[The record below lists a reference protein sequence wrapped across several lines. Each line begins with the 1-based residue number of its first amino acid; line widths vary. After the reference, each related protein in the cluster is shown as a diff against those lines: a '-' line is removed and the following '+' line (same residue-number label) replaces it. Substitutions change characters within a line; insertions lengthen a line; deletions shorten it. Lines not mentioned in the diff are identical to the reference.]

1 MRRLIFIYAL
11 LFLLFGCE
19 SEKVKIEKSN
29 QAVKSLISNLS
40 VNNWAGAYEYYP
52 NLKKLAGDINTTYLS
67 NIKITNSDLIN
78 ENVNVFGQL
87 KIGNFSK
94 DYLFKTKKI
103 DGKWKV
109 YESLGLSE
117 YVNSDIHKFN
127 QKIGCNGFNDIEL
140 ARNSI
145 INKASFNEIVKN
157 IKNSI
162 ENSISIESN
171 TLASSYIPGIYEG
184 MKIKISN
191 SLTYGYVVIKNNS
204 RYSIKANNFPDL
216 SENYDLFYI
225 LKNSRGRELLRNKVD
240 FTPDIP
246 FGGTHKFFVN
256 ESIDVSRVSV
266 ELKIRNTKF
275 IKEIVGNYSEGDYC
289 QYSGNLTDEKFTP
302 VIPESL
308 PNTWSGNGSGIFI
321 SNTGYIITNN
331 HVVENATQIEIDFKY
346 KNQNKSYSAKVI
358 KTDKINDLA
367 LLKID
372 DRTYKNLEKL
382 KYSILTSENSNLG
395 EDIFTLG
402 FPKALSTMGKD
413 IKYTDGSISSINGF
427 QGDKTSYQI
436 SAPIQ
441 PGNSGG
447 PLFNFD
453 GELIGINSSK
463 IIQQSVDNVAYS
475 IKSSYVA
482 DFVESANSNINLPN
496 TNNLKGV
503 PLTEKIKVLSNYVVI
518 VKVK

>member
-1 MRRLIFIYAL
+1 MKRFILVYAL

-19 SEKVKIEKSN
+19 SDKDKIEKSN

-52 NLKKLAGDINTTYLS
+52 NLKKLAGDINTDYIS
-67 NIKITNSDLIN
+67 NIKITSSDLIDK
-78 ENVNVFGQL
+78 NVSVFGQL

-103 DGKWKV
+103 NGKWKV

-117 YVNSDIHKFN
+117 YANSDIHKFN
-127 QKIGCNGFNDIEL
+127 QRIGCNGFNDVEL

-145 INKASFNEIVKN
+145 MNKNSFNEIVKN
-157 IKNSI
+157 IKKTI

-171 TLASSYIPGIYEG
+171 TLKSEYG
-184 MKIKISN
+184 MTNGDVI
-191 SLTYGYVVIKNNS
+191 IKNNS
-204 RYSIKANNFPDL
+204 RFTIKRGSYFNP
-216 SENYDLFYI
+216 NYDLFYI
-225 LKNSRGRELLRNKVD
+225 LKNSRGRELLRNKVSLTD
-240 FTPDIP
+240 NITY
-246 FGGTHKFFVN
+246 GGTHRFY
-256 ESIDVSRVSV
+256 VSEFISSSKVSV
-266 ELKIRNTKF
+266 ELKIRNKKF
-275 IKEIVGNYSEGDYC
+275 IEEIVGNYSEGDYC
-289 QYSGNLTDEKFTP
+289 QYSGNITSEEFTP
-302 VIPESL
+302 VIPQSL
-308 PNTWSGNGSGIFI
+308 PNIWSGNGSGIFI
-321 SNTGYIITNN
+321 SNKGYIITNN
-331 HVVENATQIEIDFKY
+331 HVTKDATQIEIDFKY
-346 KNQNKSYSAKVI
+346 KNQNKTYSAKVI
-358 KTDKINDLA
+358 KTDEINDLA

-372 DRTYKNLEKL
+372 DPTYENLEKL
-382 KYSILTSENSNLG
+382 NYSIVTSENSDLG

-427 QGDKTSYQI
+427 LGDKTSYQI

-482 DFVESANSNINLPN
+482 DFIKSANSNINLPN
-496 TNNLKGV
+496 INNLKGL
-503 PLTEKIKVLSNYVVI
+503 PLTEKIKVLSNYVVM

>member
-1 MRRLIFIYAL
+1 MKKIIFLSAL
-11 LFLLFGCE
+11 LLFLFGCE
-19 SEKVKIEKSN
+19 SEKAKIAKSN

-40 VNNWAGAYEYYP
+40 VSNWADAYEYYP
-52 NLKKLAGDINTTYLS
+52 NLKKLAGDIDINNMS
-67 NIKITNSDLIN
+67 SIKITNSDFTDK
-78 ENVNVFGQL
+78 NVNVFGQL
-87 KIGNFSK
+87 KIGNFQK

-103 DGKWKV
+103 NDKWKV

-127 QKIGCNGFNDIEL
+127 QRIGCNGFNDVEL

-145 INKASFNEIVKN
+145 KNKTLFNEIVRN
-157 IKNSI
+157 IKNTI

-171 TLASSYIPGIYEG
+171 TLD
-184 MKIKISN
+184 SN
-191 SLTYGYVVIKNNS
+191 YGYTSGYVVIKNNS
-204 RYSIKANNFPDL
+204 RYLIKQGNYFNK
-216 SENYDLFYI
+216 NYDLFYI
-225 LKNSRGRELLRNKVD
+225 LKNSRGRELLRDKVD
-240 FTPDIP
+240 LISDIT
-246 FGGTHKFFVN
+246 FGGTHKFYIA
-256 ESIDVSRVSV
+256 ESIRASKVSV

-275 IKEIVGNYSEGDYC
+275 IKEIIGSYSEGNNC
-289 QYSGNLTDEKFTP
+289 QYSGNLTNEAFVP
-302 VIPESL
+302 VLPESP
-308 PNTWSGNGSGIFI
+308 PNIWSGNGSGIFI
-321 SNTGYIITNN
+321 SNMGYIVTNN

-346 KNQNKSYSAKVI
+346 KNQIKTYSAIVI
-358 KTDKINDLA
+358 KTDRMNDLA

-372 DRTYKNLEKL
+372 DPTYQNIEELN
-382 KYSILTSENSNLG
+382 YSIKTSNNVNLG
-395 EDIFTLG
+395 QDIFTLG

-413 IKYTDGSISSINGF
+413 IKYSDGSISSINGF
-427 QGDKTSYQI
+427 KGDETSYQI

-463 IIQQSVDNVAYS
+463 IVQKSVDNVAYS

-482 DFVESANSNINLPN
+482 DFIKSANLNIYLPN
-496 TNNLKGV
+496 MKKLKGMT
-503 PLTEKIKVLSNYVVI
+503 LTEKIKVLSNYVVM

>member
-19 SEKVKIEKSN
+19 SEKDKIEKSN

-52 NLKKLAGDINTTYLS
+52 NLKKLAGDINTSYLS

-94 DYLFKTKKI
+94 DYLFKTKKV

-171 TLASSYIPGIYEG
+171 TLESSY
-184 MKIKISN
+184 SFT
-191 SLTYGYVVIKNNS
+191 SGYVVIKNNS
-204 RYSIKANNFPDL
+204 RYSIKNGSYSNA
-216 SENYDLFYI
+216 NYDLFYI

-240 FTPDIP
+240 LITSIP
-246 FGGTHKFFVN
+246 FGGTHKFYVM
-256 ESIDVSRVSV
+256 ESIVGSSRVSV

-346 KNQNKSYSAKVI
+346 KNQNKTYSAKVI
-358 KTDKINDLA
+358 KTDEINDLA

-372 DRTYKNLEKL
+372 DPTYQNLEKL
-382 KYSILTSENSNLG
+382 NYSIVTSENSDLG

-482 DFVESANSNINLPN
+482 DFVESANSYINLPN

-503 PLTEKIKVLSNYVVI
+503 PLTEKIKALSNYVVM

>member
-1 MRRLIFIYAL
+1 MKKIIFLSAL
-11 LFLLFGCE
+11 LLFLFGCE
-19 SEKVKIEKSN
+19 SEKAKIEKSN

-40 VNNWAGAYEYYP
+40 VNNWADAYEYYP
-52 NLKKLAGDINTTYLS
+52 NLKKLAGDIDINNIS
-67 NIKITNSDLIN
+67 SIKITNSDFTDKNI
-78 ENVNVFGQL
+78 NVFGQL
-87 KIGNFSK
+87 KIGNFQK

-103 DGKWKV
+103 NDKWKV

-127 QKIGCNGFNDIEL
+127 QRIGCNGFNDVEL

-145 INKASFNEIVKN
+145 KNKTLFNEIVRN
-157 IKNSI
+157 IKNTI

-171 TLASSYIPGIYEG
+171 TLD
-184 MKIKISN
+184 SN
-191 SLTYGYVVIKNNS
+191 YGYTSGYVVIKNNS
-204 RYSIKANNFPDL
+204 RYLIKRGIFNK
-216 SENYDLFYI
+216 NYDLFYI
-225 LKNSRGRELLRNKVD
+225 LKNSRGRELLRDKVD
-240 FTPDIP
+240 LTSDIT
-246 FGGTHKFFVN
+246 FGGTHKFYIN
-256 ESIDVSRVSV
+256 EFIRASKVSV

-275 IKEIVGNYSEGDYC
+275 INEIIGSHSEGNNC
-289 QYSGNLTDEKFTP
+289 QYSGNLTNETFVP
-302 VIPESL
+302 VLPESP
-308 PNTWSGNGSGIFI
+308 PNIWSGNGSGIFI
-321 SNTGYIITNN
+321 SNMGYIVTNN

-346 KNQNKSYSAKVI
+346 KNQIKTYSAIVI
-358 KTDKINDLA
+358 KTDRMNDLA

-372 DRTYKNLEKL
+372 DPTYQNIEELN
-382 KYSILTSENSNLG
+382 YSIKTSNNVNLG
-395 EDIFTLG
+395 QDIFTLG

-413 IKYTDGSISSINGF
+413 IKYSDGSISSINGF
-427 QGDKTSYQI
+427 QGDEASYQI

-463 IIQQSVDNVAYS
+463 IVQKSVDNVAYS

-482 DFVESANSNINLPN
+482 DFIKSANLNIYLPN
-496 TNNLKGV
+496 MKKLKGMA
-503 PLTEKIKVLSNYVVI
+503 LTEKIKVLSNYVVM